1 MKKTAKKTTKQL
13 VHEPLEV
20 LKTARKQ
27 VVGKEK
33 ITRPEPD
40 KEEAVREGEKVS
52 TSLEEEKIKAKS
64 KRLLE
69 ALETEIE
76 EIRKR
81 KKLEEEEKL
90 KEEELKV
97 QAEEEKKKQKPLV
110 EPSSRRPRKI
120 MKGMKGKLQKLK
132 RKTEIRM
139 PPSG

>member
-1 MKKTAKKTTKQL
+1 MKKTVKQTTKQL

-27 VVGKEK
+27 VAGREK
-33 ITRPEPD
+33 ITRSESD
-40 KEEAVREGEKVS
+40 KGEAVREGEKAP
-52 TSLEEEKIKAKS
+52 TSLEEEKIKMKS

-76 EIRKR
+76 EIKKR

-90 KEEELKV
+90 KEEELRV
-97 QAEEEKKKQKPLV
+97 RTEEEEKKQKPLV

-132 RKTEIRM
+132 RRAEIRM

>member
-1 MKKTAKKTTKQL
+1 MKKTAKQTTKQL

-27 VVGKEK
+27 IAGKEK
-33 ITRPEPD
+33 ITRPEQG

-52 TSLEEEKIKAKS
+52 TSLEEEKIKMKS

-90 KEEELKV
+90 KEEELEA
-97 QAEEEKKKQKPLV
+97 QAEEEEKKQKPLV
-110 EPSSRRPRKI
+110 EPSGRRPRKI
-120 MKGMKGKLQKLK
+120 MRGMKGKLQKLK
-132 RKTEIRM
+132 RRAEIRM

>member
-1 MKKTAKKTTKQL
+1 MKKIAKQTTKQL

-33 ITRPEPD
+33 ITRSEPG

-69 ALETEIE
+69 ALEAEIE

-90 KEEELKV
+90 KEEELKA
-97 QAEEEKKKQKPLV
+97 QAEEGGKKQKPLV

-132 RKTEIRM
+132 RKAEIRM

>member
-1 MKKTAKKTTKQL
+1 MKRTAKQTTKQL
-13 VHEPLEV
+13 VQEPLEV

-27 VVGKEK
+27 VAGREK
-33 ITRPEPD
+33 ITRSEPD

-81 KKLEEEEKL
+81 KKLEAQEEE
-90 KEEELKV
+90 EG
-97 QAEEEKKKQKPLV
+97 KKQKPLV
-110 EPSSRRPRKI
+110 EPSSRHPRKI

-132 RKTEIRM
+132 RRTEIRM

>member
-1 MKKTAKKTTKQL
+1 MKKIAKQTTKQL

-33 ITRPEPD
+33 ITRSEPG

-69 ALETEIE
+69 ALEAEIE

-90 KEEELKV
+90 KEEELKT
-97 QAEEEKKKQKPLV
+97 QGEEEGKKQKPFV

>member
-1 MKKTAKKTTKQL
+1 MKKTAKQTTKQL
-13 VHEPLEV
+13 VQEPLEV

-27 VVGKEK
+27 VAGREK
-33 ITRPEPD
+33 ITRSEPG
-40 KEEAVREGEKVS
+40 KEEAVREGEKAS

-90 KEEELKV
+90 KEEELKT
-97 QAEEEKKKQKPLV
+97 QGEEEGKKQKPLV

-132 RKTEIRM
+132 RRAEIRM

>member
-1 MKKTAKKTTKQL
+1 MKKTAKQTTKQL

-27 VVGKEK
+27 VAGKEK
-33 ITRPEPD
+33 IVRSEPD
-40 KEEAVREGEKVS
+40 KKEVVKENEKVS
-52 TSLEEEKIKAKS
+52 TSLEEEKIKMKS

-81 KKLEEEEKL
+81 KKLEEEGKL
-90 KEEELKV
+90 KEEGLKI
-97 QAEEEKKKQKPLV
+97 QEEEGKKQKPLV
-110 EPSSRRPRKI
+110 EPSTRHPRKI

-132 RKTEIRM
+132 RKAEIRM

>member
-1 MKKTAKKTTKQL
+1 MKKIAKQTTKQL

-33 ITRPEPD
+33 ITRSEPG

-69 ALETEIE
+69 ALEAEIE

-90 KEEELKV
+90 KEEELKA
-97 QAEEEKKKQKPLV
+97 QAEEGGKKQKSLV

-132 RKTEIRM
+132 RKAEIRM

>member
-1 MKKTAKKTTKQL
+1 MKKTAKQTTKQL

-27 VVGKEK
+27 VAGREK
-33 ITRPEPD
+33 ITRPEPG
-40 KEEAVREGEKVS
+40 KEEAVREGENVS
-52 TSLEEEKIKAKS
+52 TSLEEEKIKVKS

-90 KEEELKV
+90 KEEELKT
-97 QAEEEKKKQKPLV
+97 QEEKEGKKQKPLV
-110 EPSSRRPRKI
+110 EPSSRHPRKI

-132 RKTEIRM
+132 RRAEIRI

>member
-1 MKKTAKKTTKQL
+1 MKVGKSTKKIVK
-13 VHEPLEV
+13 EPFEV
-20 LKTARKQ
+20 LKTAKRQ
-27 VVGKEK
+27 VVGAEK
-33 ITRPEPD
+33 LAQPEPD
-40 KEEAVREGEKVS
+40 KKGGAKEGAGEIS
-52 TSLEEEKIKAKS
+52 SLEEEKIKTKS

-90 KEEELKV
+90 KEEELKT
-97 QAEEEKKKQKPLV
+97 QEEEEGKKQKPLV

-132 RKTEIRM
+132 RRTEIRM